1 MYPPYKNAYKRP
13 FWSFV
18 QGGKMKKITLIC
30 ACVLLFTA
38 VNAEQM
44 QFVTTMSAPVGNFAH
59 LDAADST
66 HVTSAPILNFCN
78 TRSSVGKIVIKGA
91 GAYLKQIDIQ
101 NGTTLGST
109 NTPEYRLGENLSI
122 ENGGTVTAGRVM
134 AKDVTFE
141 DTNFH
146 KSNVA
151 GTIYGNDVAV
161 MGGKTDNMDISG
173 TAKISKSAQNSAN
186 LGEELWW
193 DNQYASDYDS
203 SGNKKSNG
211 KTYTSFLL
219 KSKTAVTPDSYK
231 FKAVIKK
238 VKAAKICG
246 QEMYTLIVGP
256 GTKHTKDQEDYYKY
270 ADYIT
275 QERDVKVTPCT
286 SNGLCGGPNS
296 PFMRA
301 ETSSQQSKTTFTNE
315 YPSQDCPEA
324 SSNDKICA
332 DNCDSSKATCS
343 YSCIKTPAQISG
355 CGYDD
360 HRKTCYCPCFGGNN
374 ACSTV
379 FTNPECERWN
389 DMAPILPVAGTVC
402 ERTKIVY
409 EPLLGGTGQ
418 VLTCV
423 AE

>member
-1 MYPPYKNAYKRP
+1 M
-13 FWSFV
+13 
-18 QGGKMKKITLIC
+18 
-30 ACVLLFTA
+30 LLFTA

-44 QFVTTMSAPVGNFAH
+44 QFVTTMSAPVGNFAR
-59 LDAADST
+59 LDAADPT
-66 HVTSAPILNFCN
+66 HVTRVGKDGDSSSGYLNFCN
-78 TRSSVGKIVIKGA
+78 TRSGVGDIIIKGA

-122 ENGGTVTAGRVM
+122 ENGGTVTAGRIM
-134 AKDVTFE
+134 ANDVTFK

-146 KSNVA
+146 KSKVTN
-151 GTIYGNDVAV
+151 TIYGDDISV
-161 MGGKTDNMDISG
+161 MGGKTDNMEISG
-173 TAKISKSAQNSAN
+173 TAKINKSAQDSAN

-231 FKAVIKK
+231 FKAVIKE

-246 QEMYTLIVGP
+246 QEMYTFIVGP
-256 GTKHTKDQEDYYKY
+256 GTKRTKDQEDYYRY

-296 PFMRA
+296 PLMSA
-301 ETSSQQSKTTFTNE
+301 ETKSQQSKTTFTNE

-355 CGYDD
+355 CGYGD
-360 HRKTCYCPCFGGNN
+360 HRRTCYCPCFGGNN
-374 ACSTV
+374 ACRIV
-379 FTNPECERWN
+379 FTNPECVV
-389 DMAPILPVAGTVC
+389 DDIGQPVAGTVC
-402 ERTKIVY
+402 EHTKIVY